1 MIERGGHYQFLA
13 SLIPGA
19 ANVSLGSGTDAIC
32 PWDTPDPSS
41 VAAEKIDY
49 LIALHA
55 TLIGTGRRE
64 EYGLTALEENLLG
77 RAIREVYERCVVT
90 REAPRELLLQE
101 TLSARA
107 AGEARAGAGQMAD
120 ALRDLAARLH
130 NFCGEGP
137 YAYLADRPTTVPHDA
152 PLVVFDT
159 RRIPAHFAGAAMFEI
174 VEHVAERVAR
184 NVQRHL
190 QQDGHAPDG
199 SRRRAPRYYLTL
211 EEVWKL
217 LEHEATARWVN
228 ELPRRSRHDNLAL
241 IGVSQQLSDF
251 NNTWGRAFID
261 NSARKL
267 TFHQAP
273 RQIEFLREEL
283 GLTPE
288 EVQAIGQLKTVK
300 RDYSTAYFDNG
311 PRGRGTITARYSDL
325 EYWICTH
332 DPEFDEPVRRQ
343 ALRDAE
349 GDPWRAL
356 RLLSDPAWHQ
366 QLAGEGA

>member
-1 MIERGGHYQFLA
+1 
-13 SLIPGA
+13 
-19 ANVSLGSGTDAIC
+19 
-32 PWDTPDPSS
+32 
-41 VAAEKIDY
+41 
-49 LIALHA
+49 
-55 TLIGTGRRE
+55 
-64 EYGLTALEENLLG
+64 
-77 RAIREVYERCVVT
+77 
-90 REAPRELLLQE
+90 
-101 TLSARA
+101 
-107 AGEARAGAGQMAD
+107 
-120 ALRDLAARLH
+120 
-130 NFCGEGP
+130 
-137 YAYLADRPTTVPHDA
+137 
-152 PLVVFDT
+152 
-159 RRIPAHFAGAAMFEI
+159 MFEI

-184 NVQRHL
+184 SVQRHL
-190 QQDGHAPDG
+190 TEDGQAPDG
-199 SRRRAPRYYLTL
+199 SRLRRRAPRYCLTL

-228 ELPRRSRHDNLAL
+228 ELPRRARHDNLAL

-251 NNTWGRAFID
+251 NNAWGRAFID

-343 ALRDAE
+343 ALRDAD

-366 QLAGEGA
+366 RLAGQEA

>member
-19 ANVSLGSGTDAIC
+19 ANVALGVGADAIC
-32 PWDTPDPSS
+32 PWDVPNP
-41 VAAEKIDY
+41 AAVGSEKVDY

-55 TLIGTGRRE
+55 TLIGSGRRG
-64 EYGLTALEENLLG
+64 EYGLSALEENLLG
-77 RAIREVYERCVVT
+77 RAIRQVYQRCVMT
-90 REAPRELLLQE
+90 GERPRELLLQE
-101 TLSARA
+101 ALAVRA
-107 AGEARAGAGQMAD
+107 AIEAEAGASAMAD

-130 NFCGEGP
+130 NFCGDGP
-137 YAYLADRPTTVPHDA
+137 YAYLADRATTVPYDA

-159 RRIPAHFAGAAMFEI
+159 RRIPSHFAGSAMFEI
-174 VEHVAERVAR
+174 VEHLAERVAR
-184 NVQRHL
+184 NAERHL
-190 QQDGHAPDG
+190 HEYADGLAG
-199 SRRRAPRYYLTL
+199 TRAPHFYLTL

-228 ELPRRSRHDNLAL
+228 ELPRRSRHENLAL

-251 NNTWGRAFID
+251 DNPGGRAFID
-261 NSARKL
+261 NSARKI

-273 RQIEFLREEL
+273 KQVAFVRAEL
-283 GLTPE
+283 GLTDD
-288 EVQAIGQLKTVK
+288 EVAAIGALRTVK

-311 PRGRGTITARYSDL
+311 PRGRGTITSRYADL

-332 DPEFDEPVRRQ
+332 EPEFDEPVRRR
-343 ALRDAE
+343 ALRDAG

-356 RLLSDPAWHQ
+356 RLLADPAWHAR
-366 QLAGEGA
+366 LSEGHA

>member
-1 MIERGGHYQFLA
+1 M
-13 SLIPGA
+13 
-19 ANVSLGSGTDAIC
+19 
-32 PWDTPDPSS
+32 
-41 VAAEKIDY
+41 
-49 LIALHA
+49 
-55 TLIGTGRRE
+55 
-64 EYGLTALEENLLG
+64 
-77 RAIREVYERCVVT
+77 
-90 REAPRELLLQE
+90 
-101 TLSARA
+101 
-107 AGEARAGAGQMAD
+107 
-120 ALRDLAARLH
+120 
-130 NFCGEGP
+130 
-137 YAYLADRPTTVPHDA
+137 PHDA

-184 NVQRHL
+184 SVQRHL
-190 QQDGHAPDG
+190 LQDGHAPDG
-199 SRRRAPRYYLTL
+199 SRLRRRAPRYYLTL

-251 NNTWGRAFID
+251 NNAWGRAFID

-283 GLTPE
+283 GLTAD

-343 ALRDAE
+343 ALRDAG

-366 QLAGEGA
+366 RLAGEEA